1 MKKTLTVNLGG
12 VVFHIDEDA
21 YLLLDNYLKNL
32 LFHFKKEEGSE
43 EIMNDFEIRIS
54 ELFSERVRLGHEII
68 TVVEVENMIAQMGKP
83 EEIFEEEEA
92 ETGEHQGNDSAKS
105 ELNTKPIPKRI
116 FRDPDDQ
123 MLGGVASGIAAYLG
137 WDVTAI
143 RLIMV
148 LSLFFYGFTAMI
160 YIILWIV
167 IPLARTASD
176 KLRMRGEAISVEN
189 IGKTVTHGFEKETE
203 EETEE
208 YAYKKERTPG
218 QRLADGIVSILGVLF
233 KIGGIILLVVL
244 IPPLLILLFVMVVV
258 FLALLASGFGALG
271 GIFTPDS
278 IFAFSAYPHVATVL
292 FIVSGITFIGSI
304 MALLGGYIAPK
315 FFHTKEFST
324 TLKWILVGLMI
335 IALMVNLYLRFYYGF
350 PIHEIGPWRFHPN
363 AWYNYSSLY

>member
-43 EIMNDFEIRIS
+43 EIMTDFEIRIS

-68 TVVEVENMIAQMGKP
+68 TVVEVEKMIAQMGKP

-92 ETGEHQGNDSAKS
+92 ETGEPEGNGSAES
-105 ELNTKPIPKRI
+105 EMNTKAISKRI
-116 FRDPDDQ
+116 FRNPDDQ

-176 KLRMRGEAISVEN
+176 KLKMRGEAISVEN

-203 EETEE
+203 VAEQLSHKTE
-208 YAYKKERTPG
+208 RRSG
-218 QRLADGIVSILGVLF
+218 QRFADGLVKILGVLF

-244 IPPLLILLFVMVVV
+244 IPPLLLVLFVMVVV
-258 FLALLASGFGALG
+258 FIALLASGFGALG

-278 IFAFSAYPHVATVL
+278 IFAFSAYPHAATVL
-292 FIVSGITFIGSI
+292 FIISGITFIGSI
-304 MALLGGYIAPK
+304 MALLVGGYLAPK
-315 FFHTKEFST
+315 FFHAKEFSS
-324 TLKWILVGLMI
+324 TLKWILIGLMI

-363 AWYNYSSLY
+363 AWSNYSSLY